1 MRSNGAVLQ
10 STPENFRNSWKLA
23 LGANYRYNPQWMWRG
38 GLALDQ
44 SSVTTTFRTPRLP
57 DAKRT
62 WVTAGVQYAVN
73 PKFKIDVGAAY
84 IFVKKAAININGS
97 SASTAANGLLNGNY
111 DSNSVI
117 VSTQVNYAL

>member
-1 MRSNGAVLQ
+1 M
-10 STPENFRNSWKLA
+10 
-23 LGANYRYNPQWMWRG
+23 
-38 GLALDQ
+38 
-44 SSVTTTFRTPRLP
+44 
-57 DAKRT
+57 
-62 WVTAGVQYAVN
+62 N

-97 SASTAANGLLNGNY
+97 PASTAANGLLNGNY